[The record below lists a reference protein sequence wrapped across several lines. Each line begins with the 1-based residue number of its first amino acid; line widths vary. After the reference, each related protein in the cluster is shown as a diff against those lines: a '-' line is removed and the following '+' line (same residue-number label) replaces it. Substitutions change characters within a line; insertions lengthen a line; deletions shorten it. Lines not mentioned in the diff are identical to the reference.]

1 MAFNKIETEKD
12 SYSVEVKKEDKDKSK
27 TNFSSFFL
35 PFYSFTD
42 LSNNTN
48 FMLLVIFR
56 LFLAVYGTKN
66 NIYPD
71 EYW

>member
-1 MAFNKIETEKD
+1 MAFYNIPISKD
-12 SYSVEVKKEDKDKSK
+12 SYNIDVEKEDKDKSK
-27 TNFSSFFL
+27 TNFASFFL

-42 LSNNTN
+42 LSIHRN
-48 FMLLVIFR
+48 FLLLVFFR